1 MWFFIYLI
9 ALALGKRKLFTG
21 KNAEFVFF
29 DSQQPCHAPAKHHTY
44 QLKLCLFRDC
54 LNLIYCKLVLHTE
67 SE

>member
-29 DSQQPCHAPAKHHTY
+29 DSQQPCHG
-44 QLKLCLFRDC
+44 L
-54 LNLIYCKLVLHTE
+54 LNTMLLGWR
-67 SE
+67 